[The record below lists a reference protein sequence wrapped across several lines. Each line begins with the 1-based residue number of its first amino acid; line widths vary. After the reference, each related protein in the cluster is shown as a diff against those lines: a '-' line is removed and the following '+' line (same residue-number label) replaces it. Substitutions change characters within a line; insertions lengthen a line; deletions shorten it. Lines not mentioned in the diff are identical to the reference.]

1 MAIRAGIDL
10 VDIDDV
16 RDAVE
21 RWSGRYLHRVYT
33 ERELTDCT
41 GPHGADPR
49 RLAARFAAKEAAL
62 KVLRPG
68 VDAVPWHSIEVCGDP
83 SGAAVLELRGPA
95 RDLARRALVRDLT
108 ASIGYARTTA
118 YAIVIADVGS

>member
-10 VDIDDV
+10 VDIEDV

-21 RWSGRYLHRVYT
+21 RWSARYLHRVYT
-33 ERELTDCT
+33 ERELADCT

-49 RLAARFAAKEAAL
+49 RLAARFAAKEAAM

-68 VDAVPWHSIEVCGDP
+68 ADAVPWHSIEVRGDP
-83 SGAAVLELRGPA
+83 SGAAVLELRGSA
-95 RDLARRALVRDLT
+95 RELADRAMVRGLT
-108 ASIGYARTTA
+108 VSVGYARATA

>member
-10 VDIDDV
+10 VDIEDV

-33 ERELTDCT
+33 QRELFDCT
-41 GPHGADPR
+41 GLHGADPR
-49 RLAARFAAKEAAL
+49 RLAARFAVKEAAM

-68 VDAVPWHSIEVCGDP
+68 VEAVPWHLIEVREGL

-95 RDLARRALVRDLT
+95 RDLADRAMIRGLT
-108 ASIGYARTTA
+108 ASVGYTRATVC
-118 YAIVIADVGS
+118 AIVIADVGS